1 MNLSLLGN
9 LRKALL
15 ALTVACFVAG
25 VAIAPACD
33 RAALENYRHDP
44 TDRFAEMQ
52 WPDRGLGAMLPA
64 PESSYGVIYNDKA
77 QWFNGDVGNYTREQ
91 YGAYVASCE
100 DAGFTVEYT
109 KNNDAFWAWNEEG
122 YYLHLGYDEDKS
134 YMSFSLEAP
143 KEEESGGSGVSN
155 GGSEEDVGA
164 DDGAATDAPD
174 QKTNQDEEP
183 TGGASASGE
192 VTPSFKEY
200 MDSYEAFFDEYIA
213 FMDKYEESTDY
224 APEMLD
230 DFNTYMERYTDM
242 TAKMNEV
249 DTGALS
255 PADLAY
261 YNEVNARGSMKNCT
275 TWRMEQCR
283 CGVYD
288 CAVAGAEGAMETL

>member
-213 FMDKYEESTDY
+213 FMDKNEESTDY
-224 APEMLD
+224 TPEMLD

-261 YNEVNARGSMKNCT
+261 YNEVNAR
-275 TWRMEQCR
+275 
-283 CGVYD
+283 VYEKLYD
-288 CAVAGAEGAMETL
+288 LENGA

>member
-1 MNLSLLGN
+1 MNHSLLGN

-261 YNEVNARGSMKNCT
+261 YNEVNAR
-275 TWRMEQCR
+275 
-283 CGVYD
+283 VYEKLYD
-288 CAVAGAEGAMETL
+288 LENGA

>member
-25 VAIAPACD
+25 AAIAPACD

-224 APEMLD
+224 TPEMLD

-261 YNEVNARGSMKNCT
+261 YNEVNAR
-275 TWRMEQCR
+275 
-283 CGVYD
+283 VYEKLYD
-288 CAVAGAEGAMETL
+288 LENGA

>member
-213 FMDKYEESTDY
+213 FMDKYEESADY

-261 YNEVNARGSMKNCT
+261 YNEVNAR
-275 TWRMEQCR
+275 
-283 CGVYD
+283 VYEKLYD
-288 CAVAGAEGAMETL
+288 LENGA

>member
-64 PESSYGVIYNDKA
+64 PESSYGVIYDDKA

-261 YNEVNARGSMKNCT
+261 YNEVNAR
-275 TWRMEQCR
+275 
-283 CGVYD
+283 VYEKLYD
-288 CAVAGAEGAMETL
+288 LENGA

>member
-91 YGAYVASCE
+91 YGDYVAYCE

-261 YNEVNARGSMKNCT
+261 YNEVNAR
-275 TWRMEQCR
+275 
-283 CGVYD
+283 VYEKLYD
-288 CAVAGAEGAMETL
+288 LENGA

>member
-44 TDRFAEMQ
+44 TDRFVEMQ

-143 KEEESGGSGVSN
+143 KEEESGGPGVSN

-164 DDGAATDAPD
+164 DDGAATDAPTKRLI
-174 QKTNQDEEP
+174 KTKSLRAVLLLRVRSPLRSKNIWTAMRRSSMSTSLSWTNTKSQP
-183 TGGASASGE
+183 TTLPKCWMISIPTWSG
-192 VTPSFKEY
+192 TR
-200 MDSYEAFFDEYIA
+200 
-213 FMDKYEESTDY
+213 T
-224 APEMLD
+224 
-230 DFNTYMERYTDM
+230 
-242 TAKMNEV
+242 
-249 DTGALS
+249 
-255 PADLAY
+255 
-261 YNEVNARGSMKNCT
+261 
-275 TWRMEQCR
+275 
-283 CGVYD
+283 
-288 CAVAGAEGAMETL
+288 

>member
-143 KEEESGGSGVSN
+143 KEEESGGSGGSN

-261 YNEVNARGSMKNCT
+261 YNEVNAR
-275 TWRMEQCR
+275 
-283 CGVYD
+283 VYEKLYD
-288 CAVAGAEGAMETL
+288 LENGA

>member
-15 ALTVACFVAG
+15 ALTVACFVTG

-44 TDRFAEMQ
+44 TDRFAEMK

-224 APEMLD
+224 TPEMLD

-261 YNEVNARGSMKNCT
+261 YNEVNAR
-275 TWRMEQCR
+275 
-283 CGVYD
+283 VYEKLYD
-288 CAVAGAEGAMETL
+288 LENGA

>member
-25 VAIAPACD
+25 MAIAPACD

-91 YGAYVASCE
+91 YGAYVVSCE

-143 KEEESGGSGVSN
+143 KEEESGGSGVSD

-164 DDGAATDAPD
+164 DDGAATDAPN

-224 APEMLD
+224 TPEMLD

-242 TAKMNEV
+242 TTKMNEV
-249 DTGALS
+249 DTDALS

-261 YNEVNARGSMKNCT
+261 YNEVNAR
-275 TWRMEQCR
+275 
-283 CGVYD
+283 VYEKLYD
-288 CAVAGAEGAMETL
+288 LENGA

>member
-25 VAIAPACD
+25 VAIVPACD

-261 YNEVNARGSMKNCT
+261 YNEVNAR
-275 TWRMEQCR
+275 
-283 CGVYD
+283 VYEKLYD
-288 CAVAGAEGAMETL
+288 LENGA

>member
-44 TDRFAEMQ
+44 TDRFVEMQ

-192 VTPSFKEY
+192 VPPSFKEY

-224 APEMLD
+224 TPEMLD

-261 YNEVNARGSMKNCT
+261 YNEVNAR
-275 TWRMEQCR
+275 
-283 CGVYD
+283 VYEKLYD
-288 CAVAGAEGAMETL
+288 LENGA

>member
-25 VAIAPACD
+25 MAIAPACD

-77 QWFNGDVGNYTREQ
+77 LWFNGDVGNYTREQ

-143 KEEESGGSGVSN
+143 KEEESGGSGVSD

-164 DDGAATDAPD
+164 DDGAATDAPN

-224 APEMLD
+224 TPEMLD

-242 TAKMNEV
+242 TTKMNEV
-249 DTGALS
+249 DTDALS

-261 YNEVNARGSMKNCT
+261 YNEVNAR
-275 TWRMEQCR
+275 
-283 CGVYD
+283 VYEKLYD
-288 CAVAGAEGAMETL
+288 LENGA

>member
-77 QWFNGDVGNYTREQ
+77 QWFNGDVGSYTREQ

-261 YNEVNARGSMKNCT
+261 YNEVNAR
-275 TWRMEQCR
+275 
-283 CGVYD
+283 VYEKLYD
-288 CAVAGAEGAMETL
+288 LENGA

>member
-52 WPDRGLGAMLPA
+52 WPDPGLGAMLPA

-261 YNEVNARGSMKNCT
+261 YNEVNAR
-275 TWRMEQCR
+275 
-283 CGVYD
+283 VYEKLYD
-288 CAVAGAEGAMETL
+288 LENGA

>member
-143 KEEESGGSGVSN
+143 KEEESGGSGVSD

-164 DDGAATDAPD
+164 DDGAATDAPN

-213 FMDKYEESTDY
+213 FMDKYEESIDY
-224 APEMLD
+224 TPEMLD

-242 TAKMNEV
+242 TTKMNEV
-249 DTGALS
+249 DTDALS

-261 YNEVNARGSMKNCT
+261 YNEVNAR
-275 TWRMEQCR
+275 
-283 CGVYD
+283 VYEKLYD
-288 CAVAGAEGAMETL
+288 LENGA

>member
-91 YGAYVASCE
+91 YGVYVASCE

-224 APEMLD
+224 TPEMLD

-261 YNEVNARGSMKNCT
+261 YNEVNAR
-275 TWRMEQCR
+275 
-283 CGVYD
+283 VYEKLYD
-288 CAVAGAEGAMETL
+288 LENGA

>member
-242 TAKMNEV
+242 AAKMNEV

-261 YNEVNARGSMKNCT
+261 YNEVNAR
-275 TWRMEQCR
+275 
-283 CGVYD
+283 VYEKLYD
-288 CAVAGAEGAMETL
+288 LENGA

>member
-44 TDRFAEMQ
+44 TDRFAEMK

-174 QKTNQDEEP
+174 RKTNQDEEP

-224 APEMLD
+224 TPEMLD

-261 YNEVNARGSMKNCT
+261 YNEVNAR
-275 TWRMEQCR
+275 
-283 CGVYD
+283 VYEKLYD
-288 CAVAGAEGAMETL
+288 LENGA

>member
-200 MDSYEAFFDEYIA
+200 MDSYETFFDEYIA

-261 YNEVNARGSMKNCT
+261 YNEVNAR
-275 TWRMEQCR
+275 
-283 CGVYD
+283 VYEKLYD
-288 CAVAGAEGAMETL
+288 LENGA

>member
-77 QWFNGDVGNYTREQ
+77 QWFNGDVGSYTREQ

-224 APEMLD
+224 TPEMLD

-261 YNEVNARGSMKNCT
+261 YNEVNAR
-275 TWRMEQCR
+275 
-283 CGVYD
+283 VYEKLYD
-288 CAVAGAEGAMETL
+288 LENGA

>member
-143 KEEESGGSGVSN
+143 KEEESGGSGISN

-224 APEMLD
+224 TPEMLD

-261 YNEVNARGSMKNCT
+261 YNEVNAR
-275 TWRMEQCR
+275 
-283 CGVYD
+283 VYEKLYD
-288 CAVAGAEGAMETL
+288 LENGA

>member
-52 WPDRGLGAMLPA
+52 WPDRGRGPMLPA

-261 YNEVNARGSMKNCT
+261 YNEVNAR
-275 TWRMEQCR
+275 
-283 CGVYD
+283 VYEKLYD
-288 CAVAGAEGAMETL
+288 LENGA

>member
-109 KNNDAFWAWNEEG
+109 KNNDAFWSWNEEG

-261 YNEVNARGSMKNCT
+261 YNEVNAR
-275 TWRMEQCR
+275 
-283 CGVYD
+283 VYEKLYD
-288 CAVAGAEGAMETL
+288 LENGA

>member
-25 VAIAPACD
+25 MAMAPACD

-143 KEEESGGSGVSN
+143 KEEESGGSGVSD

-164 DDGAATDAPD
+164 DDGAATDAPN

-224 APEMLD
+224 TPEMLD

-242 TAKMNEV
+242 TTKMNEV
-249 DTGALS
+249 DTDALS

-261 YNEVNARGSMKNCT
+261 YNEVNAR
-275 TWRMEQCR
+275 
-283 CGVYD
+283 VYEKLYD
-288 CAVAGAEGAMETL
+288 LENGA

>member
-261 YNEVNARGSMKNCT
+261 YNEVNAR
-275 TWRMEQCR
+275 
-283 CGVYD
+283 VYEKLYD
-288 CAVAGAEGAMETL
+288 LENGA

>member
-52 WPDRGLGAMLPA
+52 WPDRGLPA

-261 YNEVNARGSMKNCT
+261 YNEVNAR
-275 TWRMEQCR
+275 
-283 CGVYD
+283 VYEKLYD
-288 CAVAGAEGAMETL
+288 LENGA

>member
-44 TDRFAEMQ
+44 TDRFVEMQ

-200 MDSYEAFFDEYIA
+200 MDSYDAFFDEYIA

-224 APEMLD
+224 TPEMLD

-261 YNEVNARGSMKNCT
+261 YNEVNAR
-275 TWRMEQCR
+275 
-283 CGVYD
+283 VYEKLYD
-288 CAVAGAEGAMETL
+288 LENGA

>member
-143 KEEESGGSGVSN
+143 KEEESGVSN

-261 YNEVNARGSMKNCT
+261 YNEVNAR
-275 TWRMEQCR
+275 
-283 CGVYD
+283 VYEKLYD
-288 CAVAGAEGAMETL
+288 LENGA

>member
-25 VAIAPACD
+25 MAIAPACD

-143 KEEESGGSGVSN
+143 KEEESGGSGVSD

-164 DDGAATDAPD
+164 DDGAATDAPN

-192 VTPSFKEY
+192 VTPSFREY

-224 APEMLD
+224 TPEMLD

-242 TAKMNEV
+242 TTKMNEV
-249 DTGALS
+249 DTDALS

-261 YNEVNARGSMKNCT
+261 YNEVNAR
-275 TWRMEQCR
+275 
-283 CGVYD
+283 VYEKLYD
-288 CAVAGAEGAMETL
+288 LENGA

>member
-1 MNLSLLGN
+1 M
-9 LRKALL
+9 
-15 ALTVACFVAG
+15 AG
-25 VAIAPACD
+25 S
-33 RAALENYRHDP
+33 
-44 TDRFAEMQ
+44 
-52 WPDRGLGAMLPA
+52 GLGAMLPA

-261 YNEVNARGSMKNCT
+261 YNEVNAR
-275 TWRMEQCR
+275 
-283 CGVYD
+283 VYEKLYD
-288 CAVAGAEGAMETL
+288 LENGA

>member
-44 TDRFAEMQ
+44 TDRFVEMQ
-52 WPDRGLGAMLPA
+52 WPDRGRGAMLPA

-134 YMSFSLEAP
+134 YMSFSWEAP

-224 APEMLD
+224 TPEMLD

-261 YNEVNARGSMKNCT
+261 YNEVNAR
-275 TWRMEQCR
+275 
-283 CGVYD
+283 VYEKLYD
-288 CAVAGAEGAMETL
+288 LENGA

>member
-33 RAALENYRHDP
+33 RAALENSRHDP

-224 APEMLD
+224 TPEMLD

-261 YNEVNARGSMKNCT
+261 YNEVNAR
-275 TWRMEQCR
+275 
-283 CGVYD
+283 VYEKLYD
-288 CAVAGAEGAMETL
+288 LENGA

>member
-77 QWFNGDVGNYTREQ
+77 QWFNGDVGNEQ

-164 DDGAATDAPD
+164 DDSAATDAPD

-224 APEMLD
+224 TPEMLD

-261 YNEVNARGSMKNCT
+261 YNEVNAR
-275 TWRMEQCR
+275 
-283 CGVYD
+283 VYEKLYD
-288 CAVAGAEGAMETL
+288 LENGA

>member
-9 LRKALL
+9 SRKALL

-261 YNEVNARGSMKNCT
+261 YNEVNAR
-275 TWRMEQCR
+275 
-283 CGVYD
+283 VYEKLYD
-288 CAVAGAEGAMETL
+288 LENGA